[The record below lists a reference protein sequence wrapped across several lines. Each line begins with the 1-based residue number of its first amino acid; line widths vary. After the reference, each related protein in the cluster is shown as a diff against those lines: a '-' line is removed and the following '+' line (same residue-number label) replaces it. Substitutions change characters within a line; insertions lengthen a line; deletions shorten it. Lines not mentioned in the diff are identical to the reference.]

1 MGSFVIVG
9 RDRAGH
15 LPPSYFSARLPTSD
29 EEDALKTEQ
38 LPGRSRK
45 RNSIAAFATILVAAV
60 LAAGCVGGER
70 AAQSQPAEDE
80 AGNEASSVERKAGGT
95 AGEGEAVEADTKDG
109 GDEARAREVRL
120 RIGGDSGT
128 TFSGKCVAGD
138 DEEEVSGEV
147 PQSFTY
153 QLDGGKL
160 ECEIT
165 NKGPGALEVTLRS
178 GDDRSVHRTNATD
191 AVISLTHSENGVSS
205 STTSS
210 SSGSVNQQSSSS
222 VSSNSINQQSSNSIV
237 SSSSSVNQQSSSS
250 QSSSSQS
257 SR

>member
-1 MGSFVIVG
+1 
-9 RDRAGH
+9 
-15 LPPSYFSARLPTSD
+15 
-29 EEDALKTEQ
+29 LKTEQ

-45 RNSIAAFATILVAAV
+45 RNSIVAFAAILVAAV
-60 LAAGCVGGER
+60 LAEGCVGGEH

-80 AGNEASSVERKAGGT
+80 AGNEAAAPERKANGT
-95 AGEGEAVEADTKDG
+95 AREEEAAEADTRHG
-109 GDEARAREVRL
+109 RDEARAGEVRL

-128 TFSGKCVAGD
+128 TFSGKCAAGN

-147 PQSFTY
+147 LQGFTY
-153 QLDGGKL
+153 QLDGRKL

-165 NKGPGALEVTLRS
+165 NKGPGALEFTLRS
-178 GDDRSVHRTNATD
+178 GNDRSVVHRTNAPD
-191 AVISLTHSENGVSS
+191 AVISLTYSDNGVFS

-250 QSSSSQS
+250 
-257 SR
+257 

>member
-15 LPPSYFSARLPTSD
+15 LPPSFFRPGSLPAR

-45 RNSIAAFATILVAAV
+45 RNRIAANATILVAAV

-80 AGNEASSVERKAGGT
+80 AGNEEAAATERKANGT
-95 AGEGEAVEADTKDG
+95 AREGEAVEADARDV
-109 GDEARAREVRL
+109 GDEGRAGEVRL

-128 TFSGKCVAGD
+128 TFSGKCVVGGG
-138 DEEEVSGEV
+138 EEEVSGEV
-147 PQSFTY
+147 PESVAY
-153 QLDGGKL
+153 RLDGGKL

-165 NKGPGALEVTLRS
+165 NKGPGALEVTLSS
-178 GDDRSVHRTNATD
+178 GDDRSVHRTNAPD
-191 AVISLTHSENGVSS
+191 AVISLTYSGNGVSS

-222 VSSNSINQQSSNSIV
+222 VSSNSINQQSSNSIA
-237 SSSSSVNQQSSSS
+237 SSSSSVNQQSSAS
-250 QSSSSQS
+250 QR